1 MRPVSCK
8 KGTDRG
14 NCGARERKVLGRQ
27 KEGPWKVD
35 RQEKREKVSESETDR
50 QTDRQTNKQNKE
62 LHLRERE

>member
-1 MRPVSCK
+1 M
-8 KGTDRG
+8 
-14 NCGARERKVLGRQ
+14 LGRQ